1 MEENTK
7 EQRGVVFNEDGTIDP
22 AQLAGMPQEFIDR
35 VQSPEFIANAKRQI
49 QERRVAD
56 YSLGLYRKKVAKIE
70 AAARVEHAQ
79 RRPNGVSGRQRKR
92 LRRLANAGTRQ
103 HSAMLQSPREGLHGG
118 SLRNVSEQV
127 ACR

>member
-7 EQRGVVFNEDGTIDP
+7 EQRGLVFNEDGTIDP

-92 LRRLANAGTRQ
+92 LRRLARKLAAIGSSSENDSEARAASPEGQRQ
-103 HSAMLQSPREGLHGG
+103 T
-118 SLRNVSEQV
+118 
-127 ACR
+127 

>member
-92 LRRLANAGTRQ
+92 LRRLARKLAAIGSSSENDSEARAASPEGQRQ
-103 HSAMLQSPREGLHGG
+103 T
-118 SLRNVSEQV
+118 
-127 ACR
+127 

>member
-7 EQRGVVFNEDGTIDP
+7 EQRGLVFNEDGTIDP

-56 YSLGLYRKKVAKIE
+56 HSLGLYRKKVAKIE

-92 LRRLANAGTRQ
+92 LRRLARKLARATLL
-103 HSAMLQSPREGLHGG
+103 SEGQG
-118 SLRNVSEQV
+118 
-127 ACR
+127 

>member
-7 EQRGVVFNEDGTIDP
+7 EQRGLVFNEDGTIDP

-56 YSLGLYRKKVAKIE
+56 YSFDLYRKRVAKIE
-70 AAARVEHAQ
+70 AAARIEHAQ

-92 LRRLANAGTRQ
+92 LRRLARKLARATLL
-103 HSAMLQSPREGLHGG
+103 SEGKG
-118 SLRNVSEQV
+118 
-127 ACR
+127 

>member
-7 EQRGVVFNEDGTIDP
+7 EQRGLVFNEDGTIDP

-56 YSLGLYRKKVAKIE
+56 YSFDLYRKRVAKIE
-70 AAARVEHAQ
+70 AAARIEHAQ

-92 LRRLANAGTRQ
+92 LRRLARKLAAIESSSGNGSEARVASPEGQRQ
-103 HSAMLQSPREGLHGG
+103 T
-118 SLRNVSEQV
+118 
-127 ACR
+127 

>member
-7 EQRGVVFNEDGTIDP
+7 EQRGLVFNEDGTIDP

-79 RRPNGVSGRQRKR
+79 RRPNGISGRQRKR
-92 LRRLANAGTRQ
+92 LRRLARKLAAIGSSSENDSEARAASPEGQRQ
-103 HSAMLQSPREGLHGG
+103 T
-118 SLRNVSEQV
+118 
-127 ACR
+127 

>member
-56 YSLGLYRKKVAKIE
+56 YSLGPYRKKVAKIE

-92 LRRLANAGTRQ
+92 LRRLARKLAAIGSSSENDSEARAASPEGQRQ
-103 HSAMLQSPREGLHGG
+103 T
-118 SLRNVSEQV
+118 
-127 ACR
+127 

>member
-1 MEENTK
+1 MEENIK
-7 EQRGVVFNEDGTIDP
+7 EQRGLVFNEDGTIDP

-92 LRRLANAGTRQ
+92 LRRLARKLAAIGSNLGNGSEARAASPEGQRQ
-103 HSAMLQSPREGLHGG
+103 T
-118 SLRNVSEQV
+118 
-127 ACR
+127 

>member
-7 EQRGVVFNEDGTIDP
+7 EQRGLVFNEDGTIDP

-79 RRPNGVSGRQRKR
+79 RRPNGISGRQRKR
-92 LRRLANAGTRQ
+92 LRRLARKLAAIESSSGNGSEARVASPEGQRQ
-103 HSAMLQSPREGLHGG
+103 T
-118 SLRNVSEQV
+118 
-127 ACR
+127 